1 MKSLENLSS
10 EDLWSEILRQHQF
23 RESHYKIVGH
33 IVVQFS
39 AMEMILSSLVAQIVN
54 RDNFVPA
61 LMAFNRLSLVNIID
75 IARTTFRLQ
84 EQDADLQARL
94 DSLLNRID
102 ELRIKRNGIIHSFWE
117 YDVDSLS
124 FSYTQMLPDRKKK
137 IRFKDTSYTI
147 QQFKALESDVQSV
160 NNELLKFVTAWQKR
174 QQPNDSL

>member
-61 LMAFNRLSLVNIID
+61 LMACRGPKPF
-75 IARTTFRLQ
+75 
-84 EQDADLQARL
+84 
-94 DSLLNRID
+94 
-102 ELRIKRNGIIHSFWE
+102 
-117 YDVDSLS
+117 
-124 FSYTQMLPDRKKK
+124 P
-137 IRFKDTSYTI
+137 
-147 QQFKALESDVQSV
+147 
-160 NNELLKFVTAWQKR
+160 R
-174 QQPNDSL
+174 QGQNVSPMQGQNDSPTGAIMFPPVGPK